1 MRTAYTKKGDAGF
14 TRDLSGKRLA
24 KDDARIVAG
33 GKIDAL
39 QSAIDLVLLDAKGPT
54 KAMLR
59 EVQSR
64 LWQEV
69 GQRDL
74 ERLEGFID
82 LLGEPPRKFVRFD
95 RLRAVAYN
103 ECRVRCRDLES
114 SCTKLLR
121 AGKMRPAVYAY
132 LNRLSSLFFMLAYR
146 ESHRK
151 P

>member
-14 TRDLSGKRLA
+14 TRDSSGKRLA
-24 KDDARIVAG
+24 KDDLRIVAG

-39 QSAIDLVLLDAKGPT
+39 QSAIDLALLDAKGPA
-54 KAMLR
+54 KAMLQ

-64 LWQEV
+64 LWREV

-74 ERLEGFID
+74 ERLEDFID
-82 LLGEPPRKFVRFD
+82 LLGEPPKKFARFD
-95 RLRAVAYN
+95 TLRAIHYN

-114 SCTKLLR
+114 ACTRLLR
-121 AGKMRPAVYAY
+121 SGKMRPAVYAY
-132 LNRLSSLFFMLAYR
+132 LNRLSSLFFMLACR
-146 ESHRK
+146 ESRRK

>member
-1 MRTAYTKKGDAGF
+1 MRKAYSKKGDEGF
-14 TRDLSGKRLA
+14 TRDRSGRRLA
-24 KDDARIVAG
+24 KDDARIAAS

-39 QSAIDLVLLDAKGPT
+39 QSAIDLALLDAKGPT

-64 LWQEV
+64 LWREV

-74 ERLEGFID
+74 ERLEDFID
-82 LLGEPPRKFVRFD
+82 LLGEPPKKFVRFD
-95 RLRAVAYN
+95 RPRAIAYN

-114 SCTKLLR
+114 ACTRLLR
-121 AGKMRPAVYAY
+121 SGKMRPAVYAY
-132 LNRLSSLFFMLAYR
+132 LNRLSSLFFMLACR
-146 ESHRK
+146 ESRRK

>member
-14 TRDLSGKRLA
+14 TRDFSGKRLA
-24 KDDARIVAG
+24 KDDVRIVAG

-54 KAMLR
+54 KSMLR

-64 LWQEV
+64 LWREV

-74 ERLEGFID
+74 KQLEDFID
-82 LLGEPPRKFVRFD
+82 LLGEPPKKFVRFGT
-95 RLRAVAYN
+95 LRAVHYN
-103 ECRVRCRDLES
+103 ECRIRCRDLES

-121 AGKMRPAVYAY
+121 ARKLRPEVYRY
-132 LNRLSSLFFMLAYR
+132 LNRLSSLFFMLACR
-146 ESHRK
+146 ASRR
-151 P
+151 

>member
-1 MRTAYTKKGDAGF
+1 MRTAYTRKGDAGF
-14 TRDLSGKRLA
+14 TSDFSGKRLA
-24 KDDARIVAG
+24 KDDVRITAV

-69 GQRDL
+69 GRRDL
-74 ERLEGFID
+74 ERLEDFID
-82 LLGEPPRKFVRFD
+82 LLGEPPKKFVRFD
-95 RLRAVAYN
+95 RPRAIAYN
-103 ECRVRCRDLES
+103 ECRIRCRELES
-114 SCTKLLR
+114 ACTRLLR
-121 AGKMRPAVYAY
+121 SGKMRPAVYAY

-146 ESHRK
+146 ASRRK
-151 P
+151 S